1 MNLKNNCITINS
13 YYQAVEI
20 IKFCKKNKIVPVLF
34 IKYYLIN
41 GLGIDWLHALV
52 KMLQKEFKSKDFRVF
67 VETKKNYGLFIA
79 LVEKKINFIN
89 VQANHETMKRLRQ
102 IAKLNKVS
110 VNPDFSVVDVAK
122 SKNVRAK
129 LKKLYNKI
137 L

>member
-1 MNLKNNCITINS
+1 MSPKTNCLIINS

-41 GLGIDWLHALV
+41 GLGIDWLQAMV
-52 KMLQKEFKSKDFRVF
+52 KMLQKEFKSKDFRVY
-67 VETKKNYGLFIA
+67 VETKKNYGLFIS
-79 LVEKKINFIN
+79 LVEKKINYIN
-89 VQANHETMKRLRQ
+89 VKANQETMERLKQ

-110 VNPDFSVVDVAK
+110 VNPDFSVVDIAK
-122 SKNVRAK
+122 SKNVSAK
-129 LKKLYNKI
+129 LEKIYNKI

>member
-1 MNLKNNCITINS
+1 MSLKTNCLVINS

-20 IKFCKKNKIVPVLF
+20 VKICKKNNIVPILF
-34 IKYYLIN
+34 VKYYLIN
-41 GLGIDWLHALV
+41 GLGIHWLCELI
-52 KMLQKEFKSKDFRVF
+52 KMLQKEFKSKDFKIY

-79 LVEKKINFIN
+79 LVEKKINFVN

-110 VNPDFSVVDVAK
+110 VNPDFSVVDIAK

-137 L
+137 

>member
-1 MNLKNNCITINS
+1 MSLKTNCLVINS

-20 IKFCKKNKIVPVLF
+20 VKICKKNNIVPILF
-34 IKYYLIN
+34 VKYYLIN
-41 GLGIDWLHALV
+41 GLGIHWLCELI
-52 KMLQKEFKSKDFRVF
+52 KMLQKEFKSKDFKIY

-79 LVEKKINFIN
+79 LVEKKINFVN

-110 VNPDFSVVDVAK
+110 VNPDFSVVDITK
-122 SKNVRAK
+122 SKNIRAN

>member
-1 MNLKNNCITINS
+1 MSLKTNCLIINS

-20 IKFCKKNKIVPVLF
+20 VKICKKNNIVPILF

-41 GLGIDWLHALV
+41 GLGIDWLYELK
-52 KMLQKEFKSKDFRVF
+52 KMLQIEFGSENFKIY
-67 VETKKNYGLFIA
+67 VETKKNYALFIA
-79 LVEKKINFIN
+79 LVEKKINFVN

-110 VNPDFSVVDVAK
+110 VNPGFSVVDIAK

>member
-1 MNLKNNCITINS
+1 MSLKTNCLIINS

-20 IKFCKKNKIVPVLF
+20 VKICKKNNIVPILF

-41 GLGIDWLHALV
+41 GLGIDWLCELI
-52 KMLQKEFKSKDFRVF
+52 KMLQKEFGSEDFKIY
-67 VETKKNYGLFIA
+67 VETKKNYALFIT
-79 LVEKKINFIN
+79 LVEKKINFVS
-89 VQANHETMKRLRQ
+89 VQANYETMKRLRQ

-110 VNPDFSVVDVAK
+110 VNPDFSVVNIAK
-122 SKNVRAK
+122 SKNIRAK

>member
-1 MNLKNNCITINS
+1 MSLKTNCLIINS
-13 YYQAVEI
+13 YCQAVEI
-20 IKFCKKNKIVPVLF
+20 VKICKKDNIVPILF

-41 GLGIDWLHALV
+41 GLGIDWLYELI
-52 KMLQKEFKSKDFRVF
+52 KMLQKEFKSEDFKIY

-79 LVEKKINFIN
+79 LVEKKINFVN